1 VTNNFNE
8 LFDIYSSVT
17 DVIISEKTYTLSF
30 DNNKSSFLVS
40 YDNDYNDD
48 IKPIYW
54 SYNNN
59 KDNIIKNMK
68 IYKKKYKTDTPITL
82 SITNK
87 ILFTHTKTYNFKLL
101 LVTYNNNT
109 FGNDTFEVEYV
120 IDI

>member
-1 VTNNFNE
+1 MTNNFNE